1 MSGEN
6 TVPEAWKARIDA
18 LVDAGER
25 DRAIELLKMWITQH
39 ALTPWVMERLG
50 LLLLASGRIEE
61 AGRPLFWSGRRDSG
75 QVAEAVA
82 RFLRHKRGKPRR
94 LAETLP
100 RRACGPLES
109 FPPALRAELVELGVT
124 EHMLQRFTD
133 ARSVPDVVV
142 WAIGLACLGVFA
154 TGLFVCVR
162 FAWGWLSSLWA

>member
-6 TVPEAWKARIDA
+6 TVPDAWRAKIDA

-61 AGRPLFWSGRRDSG
+61 AGRPLFWSGRRDG
-75 QVAEAVA
+75 GHVAEAVA

-124 EHMLQRFTD
+124 ERMLRRAAD
-133 ARSVPDVVV
+133 ARPLPAAVG
-142 WAIGLACLGVFA
+142 WLIGLTCLVVFA
-154 TGLFVCVR
+154 TGLFVCAR
-162 FAWGWLSSLWA
+162 LAWSWLRSLWA